1 MSFIRKLA
9 KREYRLFYHTRYES
23 RIEYADRAIVLHEG
37 RIIAYHTASIVLGHP
52 ATLQRANL
60 KESSL
65 FKLVKFS
72 GIANPEKFMELYFDD
87 IRREEGV

>member
-1 MSFIRKLA
+1 MNLA
-9 KREYRLFYHTRYES
+9 L
-23 RIEYADRAIVLHEG
+23 EYADRAIVLHEG
-37 RIIAYHTASIVLGHP
+37 RIIANHTASIVLGHP

-87 IRREEGV
+87 IRRRKVYNTYFYRMDGAVKLLLFIFV

>member
-1 MSFIRKLA
+1 MNLA
-9 KREYRLFYHTRYES
+9 L
-23 RIEYADRAIVLHEG
+23 EYADRAIVLHEG
-37 RIIAYHTASIVLGHP
+37 RIIANHTASIVLGHP

-87 IRREEGV
+87 IRRRKVYNTYFIAWMGQ

>member
-1 MSFIRKLA
+1 MNLA
-9 KREYRLFYHTRYES
+9 S
-23 RIEYADRAIVLHEG
+23 EYADRAIVLHEG
-37 RIIAYHTASIVLGHP
+37 EIIANNTASTVLGHP
-52 ATLQRANL
+52 ETLKRANL

-72 GIANPEKFMELYFDD
+72 GIANPEKFMELYFND